1 MKVALFPGT
10 FDPLTLGHLDLI
22 KRGSALFDQLAVA
35 VMTNESKHPLFSVD
49 ERVQQVKEA
58 VSGLANISV
67 ITAEGLSVD
76 LMNRIG
82 ADYLMRGLRNANDFQ
97 YERDIAAMNNY
108 LDDQCE
114 TIFFLAKPEYQHLSS
129 SLLKEVTSAGGD
141 ISAYLPANINE
152 ALKKRLEERQL
163 MQVKEDNEKTR

>member
-58 VSGLANISV
+58 VSGLANVSV

-141 ISAYLPANINE
+141 ISAYQPANINE

>member
-58 VSGLANISV
+58 VSGLANVSV

-129 SLLKEVTSAGGD
+129 SLLKEVTWAGGD
-141 ISAYLPANINE
+141 IWDYLHANINE